1 MIISTT
7 LSNKNEHK
15 AMKHETY
22 EKVKSKLRQ
31 KSDLVKECKS
41 ERKTDVLRLKKGI

>member
-15 AMKHETY
+15 AMMKHETY

-31 KSDLVKECKS
+31 KSDLVKECKR
-41 ERKTDVLRLKKGI
+41 ERQMYYD